1 MGASSIE
8 LPLFWVLV
16 IGIVLASVLFSQL
29 PLSRFTGQRPPL
41 EAFQAKLGLSGLN
54 AGLFFLI
61 LLFWGA
67 LFLLLSLGLVWL
79 IYSTLT
85 EGLPAGKDAE
95 AEWRFALTKLVALTG
110 VLGAVVAL
118 PFTLVRIGL
127 TRQQVDTAK
136 EALLNDKIDV
146 AVSDLYAQRQ
156 ITVKEDEAYHDIWE
170 DDITRRNG
178 AIDRLEGLVAE
189 DKTLSPRVIRMLSV
203 YVRELSRTGA
213 KAQEVTEGL
222 EGDALS
228 KWVRGLRVQRSD
240 MEKAVQTLG
249 RLPVFKD
256 DQGRTTRPDL
266 TGANLQRMDL
276 SGLDFENAQLR
287 GARLQ
292 GADLTGAQL
301 RGATLRGAKVQ
312 WAQLFRAEME
322 GADLTG
328 AQMQAT
334 NLTGAKL
341 QGADLTRV
349 GLEWSYL
356 GPAQL
361 QGADLKYAQF
371 DPDTDLRA
379 ATLLGAALRLVDFSN
394 IPQIADHL
402 EHLFGDDT
410 VKLPPNI
417 TAPARFS
424 QTYED
429 YEAFLT
435 AWRAFQRSIGQD
447 PENPT

>member
-79 IYSTLT
+79 IFSTLT

-95 AEWRFALTKLVALTG
+95 AKWRFALTKLVALTG

-127 TRQQVDTAK
+127 TRQQVNTAK

-156 ITVKEDEAYHDIWE
+156 ITVKEGEAYHDIWE

-213 KAQEVTEGL
+213 KAQEGL
-222 EGDALS
+222 EGDALRD
-228 KWVRGLRVQRSD
+228 WVRGLRVQRSD

-266 TGANLQRMDL
+266 TGANLQAMDL
-276 SGLDFENAQLR
+276 SGLDFEKAQLS
-287 GARLQ
+287 GARLQGANLTRAKLQGAYLPGAQLQGADLTSAQLQGAYLPGAQLQGADLSRAQLQ
-292 GADLTGAQL
+292 GADLTGA
-301 RGATLRGAKVQ
+301 
-312 WAQLFRAEME
+312 
-322 GADLTG
+322 
-328 AQMQAT
+328 
-334 NLTGAKL
+334 KL
-341 QGADLTRV
+341 QRA
-349 GLEWSYL
+349 YL
-356 GPAQL
+356 PG
-361 QGADLKYAQF
+361 AQF

-379 ATLLGAALRLVDFSN
+379 ATLRGAAVISVDFTN

-429 YEAFLT
+429 YAAFLT

-447 PENPT
+447 PNNPT